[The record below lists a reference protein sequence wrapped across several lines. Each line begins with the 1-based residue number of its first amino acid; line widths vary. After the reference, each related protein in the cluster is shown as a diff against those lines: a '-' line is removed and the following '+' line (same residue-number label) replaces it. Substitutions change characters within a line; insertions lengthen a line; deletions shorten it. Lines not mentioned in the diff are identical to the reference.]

1 MITFPCSLVQQLRAV
16 FRRAL
21 RLTNR
26 DAGPA
31 LLFAAGPDGL
41 RVQAQN
47 IHGAVQHHTPGDFA
61 AEQIRLPFTFLTE
74 CEGPKAAPVT
84 LEQESAGKAIAQW
97 TDKKIPQLVQYDVP
111 SNDIPVFP
119 TIPPAMAENDSSLW
133 QALAAAMETT
143 ELEPVRWATDC
154 VKLCGGGGKIVATD
168 ARQMLVQTGF
178 SFPWEDDLLVPSR
191 SLFACRDLPSDG
203 PLLIG
208 RSDTWLTLQTGPWTF
223 HLAIDKERR
232 FPRTEDHIR
241 RPEMAVTRL
250 MIAPADAEFLC
261 DAIERLPCDED
272 GLNQA
277 VTVDLNG
284 HVIVRAQ
291 AKDSKVPTELVL
303 NRSSASGEDMVLAID
318 PTYLARAIK
327 LGFRE
332 LCLYGP
338 EVPVQASGEN
348 RAYVWAPLGVHG
360 VIQPNSKAVLIDS
373 ADGQPPTCKAE
384 ATPPTRRKTTMAKST
399 KPQPQVA
406 VDETANGNTNG
417 NGNGS
422 PNGVANAHGP
432 ANGNGNGQPDA
443 AGSTDPIELAEALRS
458 TLRTAATQTGDLIAA
473 LRHQKKASKSV
484 QVALASLRQ
493 LQVLTG

>member
-1 MITFPCSLVQQLRAV
+1 
-16 FRRAL
+16 
-21 RLTNR
+21 
-26 DAGPA
+26 
-31 LLFAAGPDGL
+31 
-41 RVQAQN
+41 
-47 IHGAVQHHTPGDFA
+47 
-61 AEQIRLPFTFLTE
+61 TFLTE
-74 CEGPKAAPVT
+74 CEGLKAAPVT
-84 LEQESAGKAIAQW
+84 LEQESVGKVIAQW
-97 TDKKIPQLVQYDVP
+97 TDKKIPQLVQYDVT
-111 SNDIPVFP
+111 SGDIPVFP

-133 QALAAAMETT
+133 SALAEATNTT
-143 ELEPVRWATDC
+143 DADSIRYATNC
-154 VKLCGGGGKIVATD
+154 MQLHGIAGKIVATD
-168 ARQMLVQTGF
+168 GRQLLVQTGF
-178 SFPWEDDLLVPSR
+178 CFPWEDDLLVPSR

-250 MIAPADAEFLC
+250 TIAPADAEFLC

-303 NRSSASGEDMVLAID
+303 NRSAASGEDMVLAID
-318 PTYLARAIK
+318 RTYLARAIK

-338 EVPVQASGEN
+338 EVPLQACSEN
-348 RAYVWAPLGVHG
+348 RVYVWAPLGVHG
-360 VIQPNSKAVLIDS
+360 VIQRNSKAVRIDS
-373 ADGQPPTCKAE
+373 ADGQPPTCKVE
-384 ATPPTRRKTTMAKST
+384 ATPPPRRKNTMAKST
-399 KPQPQVA
+399 KPQSQAA
-406 VDETANGNTNG
+406 VDETANG

-422 PNGVANAHGP
+422 PNGAANAHGS

-443 AGSTDPIELAEALRS
+443 AGSTDLIEQAEVLRS
-458 TLRTAATQTGDLIAA
+458 TLRTATTQVGDLIAA
-473 LRHQKKASKSV
+473 LKQQKKATRSV
-484 QVALASLRQ
+484 QTALATLRQ
-493 LQVLTG
+493 LEKVAL

>member
-84 LEQESAGKAIAQW
+84 LEQESAGKVIAKW
-97 TDKKIPQLVQYDVP
+97 TDKRIPQLVQYDVP
-111 SNDIPVFP
+111 SGDIPVFP

-178 SFPWEDDLLVPSR
+178 SFPWEGDLLVPSR

-208 RSDTWLTLQTGPWTF
+208 RSDTWLTLQSGPWTF

-272 GLNQA
+272 GLNHA

-360 VIQPNSKAVLIDS
+360 VIQPNSKAVRIDS

-443 AGSTDPIELAEALRS
+443 AGSTDPIELAEALRN
-458 TLRTAATQTGDLIAA
+458 TLRTATTQAGDLITA
-473 LRHQKKASKSV
+473 LRHQKKASKSMHA
-484 QVALASLRQ
+484 ALASLRQ